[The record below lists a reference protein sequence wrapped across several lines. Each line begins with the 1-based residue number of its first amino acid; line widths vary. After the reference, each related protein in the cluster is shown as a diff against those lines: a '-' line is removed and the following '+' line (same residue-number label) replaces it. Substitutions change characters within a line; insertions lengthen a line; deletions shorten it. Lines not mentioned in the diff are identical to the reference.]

1 MHHVM
6 IYVMYVHVLYIH
18 THENNIYT
26 CNQSSPLTMYGT
38 EYICTY
44 VVRSQG
50 RHSFFEPNKILYVK
64 LVRSKVG
71 GPNFFLF
78 RRLIMS
84 AF

>member
-6 IYVMYVHVLYIH
+6 IYVMYVHVHVH

-50 RHSFFEPNKILYVK
+50 RHSFFEPNKISYVK
-64 LVRSKVG
+64 LVKVESWG
-71 GPNFFLF
+71 AQLFFC
-78 RRLIMS
+78 S
-84 AF
+84 ED